1 MSRVLVSIILALTVI
16 AAGCGATQ
24 PTSTSAPAAPED
36 VLSIWHSPSSPQGY
50 PLAMAGE
57 VHLGKS
63 GSPDSALETDSLSVQ
78 NRQWLDIVVKSRNIR
93 LFFYLGEPGAVRF
106 EVVQR
111 HSEYSQDKPTL
122 ESLVNPRFNPTTGR
136 ILYGQPVLQETEM
149 GEDTIY
155 SVAIRLFAEGLRD
168 STDVSS
174 KYIIRFINSNVTE
187 EADISYEVYKLNTTP
202 DWGYTYYD
210 DILAPWMMQQ
220 LGGAY
225 SESKWE
231 QLYEEWYEQ
240 FK

>member
-1 MSRVLVSIILALTVI
+1 
-16 AAGCGATQ
+16 
-24 PTSTSAPAAPED
+24 
-36 VLSIWHSPSSPQGY
+36 
-50 PLAMAGE
+50 MAGE

-63 GSPDSALETDSLSVQ
+63 GSSDSELETDSLLVQ

-93 LFFYLGEPGAVRF
+93 LFFYLGEPDAVRF

-111 HSEYSQDKPTL
+111 YSEYSQDKPTL
-122 ESLVNPRFNPTTGR
+122 ESLVNPHFSPVTGR
-136 ILYGQPVLQETEM
+136 ILYGQPVPKATEM

-155 SVAIRLFAEGLRD
+155 SVAIRLFAEGLRN
-168 STDVSS
+168 STNVDS

-210 DILAPWMMQQ
+210 DILGPWMMQQ

-240 FK
+240 FE

>member
-24 PTSTSAPAAPED
+24 PTSAPAAPED
-36 VLSIWHSPSSPQGY
+36 VLSIWHSPPSPQGY
-50 PLAMAGE
+50 PPDMAGE

-63 GSPDSALETDSLSVQ
+63 GSPDSELETDSLLVQ
-78 NRQWLDIVVKSRNIR
+78 NRQWLDIVVKSRNIK
-93 LFFYLGEPGAVRF
+93 LVFYLGEPGAVRF

-111 HSEYSQDKPTL
+111 YSEYSYDKPTL
-122 ESLVNPRFNPTTGR
+122 ESLVNPHLNPITGR
-136 ILYGQPVLQETEM
+136 ILYGQPVPKETEM

-155 SVAIRLFAEGLRD
+155 SVAIRLFAEGLRN
-168 STDVSS
+168 STNVDS
-174 KYIIRFINSNVTE
+174 KYTIRFINSNATE

-202 DWGYTYYD
+202 NWGYTYYD

-225 SESKWE
+225 SESEWE

>member
-16 AAGCGATQ
+16 AAGCSTTQ
-24 PTSTSAPAAPED
+24 PASAPEAPED
-36 VLSIWHSPSSPQGY
+36 VLSIWHSPPSPQDY
-50 PLAMAGE
+50 PLAMSGE

-63 GSPDSALETDSLSVQ
+63 GSPDSELETDSLVVQ

-93 LFFYLGEPGAVRF
+93 LFFYLREPGAVSF
-106 EVVQR
+106 EVVQSY
-111 HSEYSQDKPTL
+111 SEYNQKKPTL
-122 ESLVNPRFNPTTGR
+122 ESLVNPRFNPTAGR
-136 ILYGQPVLQETEM
+136 ILYGQPVPEETEM

-155 SVAIRLFAEGLRD
+155 SVAIRLFAEGLRN
-168 STDVSS
+168 STSADS
-174 KYIIRFINSNVTE
+174 KYTIRFINSNVTE

-231 QLYEEWYEQ
+231 RLYEEWYEQ
-240 FK
+240 FE